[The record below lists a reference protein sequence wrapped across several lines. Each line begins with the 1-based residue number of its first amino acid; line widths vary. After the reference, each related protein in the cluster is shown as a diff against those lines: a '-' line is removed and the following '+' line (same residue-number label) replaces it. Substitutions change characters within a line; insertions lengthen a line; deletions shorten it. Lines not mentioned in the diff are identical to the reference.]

1 MKTILR
7 NLLLCAG
14 ALVLAGIVMVSCKPL
29 PETGLYDV
37 KVDVN
42 KGFVSEAGVIVSYPQ
57 LSVIVSAP
65 DNSDFFNVSAT
76 LNGGDGKYISTIAHQ
91 REYLSL
97 DFEALSD
104 DPFADWTVQVEVTR
118 AADGASLYSKSFPL
132 EFVPANDNN

>member
-29 PETGLYDV
+29 HDTGLYGV

-42 KGFVSEAGVIVSYPQ
+42 KGFVSAEGEIVSYPQ
-57 LSVIVSAP
+57 LSVIVTAP

-76 LNGGDGKYISTIAHQ
+76 LNGGEDKYMAILAHQ

-97 DFEALSD
+97 DFEALSG
-104 DPFADWTVQVEVTR
+104 DPFGDWTVQVEVTR

-132 EFVPANDNN
+132 EFIPANGND

>member
-29 PETGLYDV
+29 PETGLYGV

-42 KGFVSEAGVIVSYPQ
+42 KGFVSAEGVIVSYPQ
-57 LSVIVSAP
+57 LSVIVTAP
-65 DNSDFFNVSAT
+65 DNSDFFNLSAT
-76 LNGGDGKYISTIAHQ
+76 LNGGEDKYMSLLAHQ
-91 REYLSL
+91 REYMSL

-132 EFVPANDNN
+132 DLVPANGND

>member
-29 PETGLYDV
+29 PETGLYGV

-42 KGFVSEAGVIVSYPQ
+42 KGFVSKAGVIVSYPQ
-57 LSVIVSAP
+57 LSVLVTAP
-65 DNSDFFNVSAT
+65 DNSDFFNLSAT
-76 LNGGDGKYISTIAHQ
+76 LNGGEGKYMSLLAHE
-91 REYLSL
+91 REYMSL

-132 EFVPANDNN
+132 EFVPANGND